1 MDELL
6 TTNQTL
12 NFNHKLRADIPH
24 CHHTPEKGKQNL
36 VHRNHICHK
45 WYRQTINT
53 KVERATAS
61 EAAGDIGILCPSYL
75 VDIIKGLLAK
85 CYRYWTT
92 HVRRVAIWH
101 ARTLKVY
108 AWLNSLHSQK
118 VPYRTS
124 NLKKHGHMSLRGT
137 HYRRSQYQH
146 WNEDRY
152 RDQNQL

>member
-1 MDELL
+1 
-6 TTNQTL
+6 
-12 NFNHKLRADIPH
+12 
-24 CHHTPEKGKQNL
+24 
-36 VHRNHICHK
+36 
-45 WYRQTINT
+45 
-53 KVERATAS
+53 
-61 EAAGDIGILCPSYL
+61 L

-92 HVRRVAIWH
+92 HVRKVAIWH
-101 ARTLKVY
+101 ACTLKVY

-137 HYRRSQYQH
+137 HYRRSRYQH

-152 RDQNQL
+152 RDQNQLQKRKEKNT